1 MPETKLRLRPSLEEY
16 EKCAKE
22 TPLIAVSTEIS
33 IDLDTP
39 VSIYY
44 KLVGEAKG
52 FLLESVD
59 TSSHTLAR
67 YSFIGAEPFIRLQVF
82 KNRLMIKE
90 KDLMKCIDGDPVHA
104 LKQYMAAR
112 RPAAFGENI
121 PLANGG
127 LVGYFNY
134 EIVSTF
140 DRVRGMEVGEEEL
153 LGEFMVCRVLVVFDA
168 LKNTARLVCLTDA
181 SASDSPAEAYAE
193 AKRKMEALLTKMRG
207 AIPATPVSFP
217 PREEKVDFLK
227 KYAEPPARVLD
238 MIRTIKEHIFA
249 GDIFQAVPSFRF
261 EEKITRPPF
270 LFYRRLRQVNPSPYM
285 FYMNFGTTKLV
296 GASPER
302 LVKIVDG
309 VVYTYPIAGTRR
321 RGRNDAEDAALAE
334 ELMADEKE
342 RAEHAMLVDLARNDL
357 GRISE
362 PGSVKVTKLMAVEH
376 FSHVMHMVSEVIG
389 KLRKSLTPMDVLR
402 ASFPAGTVSGAPK
415 LRAMEIVRSLESTP
429 RKSYAGAVGYMDF
442 AGNMDVCIT
451 LRTMRIEN
459 DDTAYIQAG
468 AGIVADSVPEN
479 EYNEFLQ
486 KAKALFKVVEEVE
499 NDAAPLG

>member
-1 MPETKLRLRPSLEEY
+1 MPETKLRLRPSLDEY

-134 EIVSTF
+134 EVVSTF

-181 SASDSPAEAYAE
+181 SASDSPAEAYTE

-207 AIPATPVSFP
+207 AIPATSASFP

-415 LRAMEIVRSLESTP
+415 LRAMEIVRSLEPTP

>member
-1 MPETKLRLRPSLEEY
+1 MTGKKLTLSPSLGEY
-16 EKCAKE
+16 RRLAE
-22 TPLIAVSTEIS
+22 TTNLIAVGTEVS

-44 KLVGEAKG
+44 KLVGETKG

-59 TSSHTLAR
+59 TSSRTLAR

-82 KNRLMIKE
+82 RNLLMIKE
-90 KDLMKCIDGDPVHA
+90 NDLMRCIDGEPAEA
-104 LKQYMAAR
+104 LTKFMAAYH
-112 RPAAFGENI
+112 PAAFDENI

-127 LVGYFNY
+127 LVGYLNY

-140 DRVRGMEVGEEEL
+140 DRVRGMELGEEEL
-153 LGEFMVCRVLVVFDA
+153 LGEYMICRVLVVFDA
-168 LKNTARLVCLTDA
+168 LKNTARLICLTNA
-181 SASDSPAEAYAE
+181 SAGADTVYAE
-193 AKRKMEALLTKMRG
+193 VERKIEKLIEKMR
-207 AIPATPVSFP
+207 APIPPMPACFP
-217 PREEKVDFLK
+217 PREDRVDFLK
-227 KYAEPPARVLD
+227 KYAEPPAHVLD
-238 MIRTIKEHIFA
+238 MIRKIKEHIFA

-261 EEKITRPPF
+261 QEKITRPPF

-285 FYMNFGTTKLV
+285 FYMNFGSTKLV

-302 LVKIVDG
+302 LVKITDG
-309 VVYTYPIAGTRR
+309 IVYTYPIAGTRR
-321 RGRNDAEDAALAE
+321 RGKNDAEDRALAE
-334 ELMADEKE
+334 ELKADEKE

-357 GRISE
+357 GRISD
-362 PGSVKVTKLMAVEH
+362 PGTVQVTKLMAVER

-389 KLRKSLTPMDVLR
+389 RLRSGLTPMDVLR

-415 LRAMEIVRSLESTP
+415 LRAMEIVRSLEPVP

-459 DDTAYIQAG
+459 DDTAFIQAG
-468 AGIVADSVPEN
+468 AGIVADSVPEK

-499 NDAAPLG
+499 NNAAPLG

>member
-44 KLVGEAKG
+44 KLVGDTKG
-52 FLLESVD
+52 FLLESMD

-82 KNRLMIKE
+82 KNRLMIKDR
-90 KDLMKCIDGDPVHA
+90 DLMKCIDGDPVHA

-153 LGEFMVCRVLVVFDA
+153 LAEFMVCRVLVVFDA
-168 LKNTARLVCLTDA
+168 LKNTARLICLTDA
-181 SASDSPAEAYAE
+181 SAGAAEAYAE
-193 AKRKMEALLTKMRG
+193 AKRKMETLLTKMRG
-207 AIPATPVSFP
+207 AIPATPTSVP

-321 RGRNDAEDAALAE
+321 RGKNDAEDAALAE

-389 KLRKSLTPMDVLR
+389 KLRKNLTPMDVLR

-415 LRAMEIVRSLESTP
+415 LRAMEIVRSLEPTP

>member
-1 MPETKLRLRPSLEEY
+1 
-16 EKCAKE
+16 
-22 TPLIAVSTEIS
+22 
-33 IDLDTP
+33 
-39 VSIYY
+39 
-44 KLVGEAKG
+44 
-52 FLLESVD
+52 
-59 TSSHTLAR
+59 
-67 YSFIGAEPFIRLQVF
+67 
-82 KNRLMIKE
+82 
-90 KDLMKCIDGDPVHA
+90 
-104 LKQYMAAR
+104 
-112 RPAAFGENI
+112 
-121 PLANGG
+121 
-127 LVGYFNY
+127 
-134 EIVSTF
+134 
-140 DRVRGMEVGEEEL
+140 
-153 LGEFMVCRVLVVFDA
+153 
-168 LKNTARLVCLTDA
+168 
-181 SASDSPAEAYAE
+181 
-193 AKRKMEALLTKMRG
+193 
-207 AIPATPVSFP
+207 
-217 PREEKVDFLK
+217 
-227 KYAEPPARVLD
+227 
-238 MIRTIKEHIFA
+238 IRTIKEHIFA

-389 KLRKSLTPMDVLR
+389 KLKKDLTPMDVLR

-415 LRAMEIVRSLESTP
+415 LRAMEIVRSLEPVP

>member
-44 KLVGEAKG
+44 KLVGDTKG

-181 SASDSPAEAYAE
+181 SAGAAEAYAE

-207 AIPATPVSFP
+207 AIPATPNSFP

-321 RGRNDAEDAALAE
+321 RGNNDAEDAALAE

-389 KLRKSLTPMDVLR
+389 KLRKNLTPMDVLK

-415 LRAMEIVRSLESTP
+415 LRAMEIVRSLEPTP

-499 NDAAPLG
+499 NDVAPLG

>member
-44 KLVGEAKG
+44 KLVGDAKG

-181 SASDSPAEAYAE
+181 SAGAAEAYAE

-207 AIPATPVSFP
+207 AIPATPNSFP

-321 RGRNDAEDAALAE
+321 RGNNDAEDAALAE

-389 KLRKSLTPMDVLR
+389 KLRKNLTPMDVLR

-415 LRAMEIVRSLESTP
+415 LRAMEIVRSLEPTP

>member
-1 MPETKLRLRPSLEEY
+1 MPETRLRLRPSLDEY

-44 KLVGEAKG
+44 KLVGDAKG

-90 KDLMKCIDGDPVHA
+90 RDLMKCIDGDPVHA
-104 LKQYMAAR
+104 LKQYMAAC

-181 SASDSPAEAYAE
+181 SAGAEEAYAE

-207 AIPATPVSFP
+207 AIPATPTSFP
-217 PREEKVDFLK
+217 PREVKVDFLK

-321 RGRNDAEDAALAE
+321 RGKNDAEDAALAE

-362 PGSVKVTKLMAVEH
+362 PGSVKVTKLMAVEQ

-389 KLRKSLTPMDVLR
+389 KLKKDLTPMDVLR

-415 LRAMEIVRSLESTP
+415 LRAMEIVRSLEPTP

>member
-22 TPLIAVSTEIS
+22 TSLIAISTEIS

-44 KLVGEAKG
+44 KLVGDTKG

-82 KNRLMIKE
+82 KNRLMIKDR
-90 KDLMKCIDGDPVHA
+90 DLMKCIDGDPVHA

-181 SASDSPAEAYAE
+181 SAGAAEAYAE

-207 AIPATPVSFP
+207 PIPATPSSFP

-227 KYAEPPARVLD
+227 KYAEPPVRVLD

-261 EEKITRPPF
+261 EARITRPPF

-321 RGRNDAEDAALAE
+321 RGKNDAEDAALAE

-389 KLRKSLTPMDVLR
+389 KLRKNLTPMDVLR

-415 LRAMEIVRSLESTP
+415 LRAMEIVRSLEPTP

>member
-1 MPETKLRLRPSLEEY
+1 MPETRLRLRPSLDEY

-44 KLVGEAKG
+44 KLVGDAKG

-90 KDLMKCIDGDPVHA
+90 RDLMKCIDGDPVHA

-181 SASDSPAEAYAE
+181 SAGAAEAYAE

-207 AIPATPVSFP
+207 AIPATPTSFP

-321 RGRNDAEDAALAE
+321 RGNNDAEDAALAE

-389 KLRKSLTPMDVLR
+389 KLRKNLTPMDVLK

-415 LRAMEIVRSLESTP
+415 LRAMEIVRSLEPTP

>member
-1 MPETKLRLRPSLEEY
+1 MPETKLRLHPSLEEY

-44 KLVGEAKG
+44 KLVGDAKG

-90 KDLMKCIDGDPVHA
+90 KDLMKCIDGDPVHS

-181 SASDSPAEAYAE
+181 SAGAAEAYAE

-207 AIPATPVSFP
+207 AIPATPASFP

-321 RGRNDAEDAALAE
+321 RGKNDAEDAALAE

-389 KLRKSLTPMDVLR
+389 KLRKNLTPMDVLK

-415 LRAMEIVRSLESTP
+415 LRAMEIVRSLEPTP

>member
-1 MPETKLRLRPSLEEY
+1 MPETRLRLRPSLDEY

-181 SASDSPAEAYAE
+181 SAGAAEAYAE

-207 AIPATPVSFP
+207 AIPATPNSFP

-321 RGRNDAEDAALAE
+321 RGNNDAEDAALAE

-389 KLRKSLTPMDVLR
+389 KLRKNLTPMDVLK

-415 LRAMEIVRSLESTP
+415 LRAMEIVRSLEPTP

>member
-1 MPETKLRLRPSLEEY
+1 
-16 EKCAKE
+16 
-22 TPLIAVSTEIS
+22 
-33 IDLDTP
+33 
-39 VSIYY
+39 
-44 KLVGEAKG
+44 
-52 FLLESVD
+52 
-59 TSSHTLAR
+59 
-67 YSFIGAEPFIRLQVF
+67 
-82 KNRLMIKE
+82 
-90 KDLMKCIDGDPVHA
+90 
-104 LKQYMAAR
+104 
-112 RPAAFGENI
+112 
-121 PLANGG
+121 
-127 LVGYFNY
+127 
-134 EIVSTF
+134 
-140 DRVRGMEVGEEEL
+140 MEVGEEEL

-181 SASDSPAEAYAE
+181 SAGAAEAYAE
-193 AKRKMEALLTKMRG
+193 AERKMEALLAKMR
-207 AIPATPVSFP
+207 APIPATPVSFT
-217 PREEKVDFLK
+217 PRAEKVDFLK
-227 KYAEPPARVLD
+227 KYEKPPARVLD
-238 MIRTIKEHIFA
+238 MRRTIKEHIFA

-334 ELMADEKE
+334 ELQADEKE

-362 PGSVKVTKLMAVEH
+362 PGSVKVTKLMAVER

-389 KLRKSLTPMDVLR
+389 SLRNGFTPMDVLK

-415 LRAMEIVRSLESTP
+415 LRAMEIVRSLEPVP

>member
-22 TPLIAVSTEIS
+22 TPLIVVSTEIS

-44 KLVGEAKG
+44 KLVGDAKG

-82 KNRLMIKE
+82 KNRLMIKDR
-90 KDLMKCIDGDPVHA
+90 DLMKCIDGDPVHA

-112 RPAAFGENI
+112 RPAAFGESI

-181 SASDSPAEAYAE
+181 SAGAAEAYAE
-193 AKRKMEALLTKMRG
+193 ASRKMEALLAKMRG
-207 AIPATPVSFP
+207 AIPATPTSFP
-217 PREEKVDFLK
+217 KREEKVDFLK
-227 KYAEPPARVLD
+227 KYAEPPERVLD

-302 LVKIVDG
+302 LV
-309 VVYTYPIAGTRR
+309 
-321 RGRNDAEDAALAE
+321 
-334 ELMADEKE
+334 
-342 RAEHAMLVDLARNDL
+342 
-357 GRISE
+357 
-362 PGSVKVTKLMAVEH
+362 
-376 FSHVMHMVSEVIG
+376 
-389 KLRKSLTPMDVLR
+389 
-402 ASFPAGTVSGAPK
+402 
-415 LRAMEIVRSLESTP
+415 
-429 RKSYAGAVGYMDF
+429 
-442 AGNMDVCIT
+442 
-451 LRTMRIEN
+451 
-459 DDTAYIQAG
+459 
-468 AGIVADSVPEN
+468 
-479 EYNEFLQ
+479 
-486 KAKALFKVVEEVE
+486 
-499 NDAAPLG
+499 

>member
-1 MPETKLRLRPSLEEY
+1 MPETRLRLRPSLDEY

-44 KLVGEAKG
+44 KLVGDAKG

-90 KDLMKCIDGDPVHA
+90 RDLMKCIDGDPVHA

-153 LGEFMVCRVLVVFDA
+153 LSEFMVCRVLVVFDA
-168 LKNTARLVCLTDA
+168 LKNTARLICLTDA
-181 SASDSPAEAYAE
+181 SAGAAEAYAE
-193 AKRKMEALLTKMRG
+193 AKRKMETLLTKMRG
-207 AIPATPVSFP
+207 AIPATPTSFP

-389 KLRKSLTPMDVLR
+389 KLRKNLTPMDVLR

-415 LRAMEIVRSLESTP
+415 LRAMEIVRSLEPTP

-468 AGIVADSVPEN
+468 AGIVADSVPKN

>member
-82 KNRLMIKE
+82 KNRLMIKDR
-90 KDLMKCIDGDPVHA
+90 DLMKCIDGDPVHA

-181 SASDSPAEAYAE
+181 SAGAAEAYAE

-207 AIPATPVSFP
+207 AIPATPTSFP

-321 RGRNDAEDAALAE
+321 RGNNDAEDAALAE

-389 KLRKSLTPMDVLR
+389 KLRKNLTPMDVLK

-415 LRAMEIVRSLESTP
+415 LRAMEIVRSLEPTP

>member
-44 KLVGEAKG
+44 KLVGDAKG

-181 SASDSPAEAYAE
+181 SAGAAEAYAE

-207 AIPATPVSFP
+207 AIPATPNSFP

-321 RGRNDAEDAALAE
+321 RGNNDAEDAALAE

-389 KLRKSLTPMDVLR
+389 KLRKNLTPMDVLK

-415 LRAMEIVRSLESTP
+415 LRAMEIVRSLERTP

>member
-82 KNRLMIKE
+82 KNRLMIKDR
-90 KDLMKCIDGDPVHA
+90 DLMKCIDGDPVHA

-181 SASDSPAEAYAE
+181 SAGAAEAYAE
-193 AKRKMEALLTKMRG
+193 AKRKMETLLTKMRG
-207 AIPATPVSFP
+207 AIPATPNSFT

-321 RGRNDAEDAALAE
+321 RGNNDAEDAALAE

-389 KLRKSLTPMDVLR
+389 KLRKNLTPMDVLK

-415 LRAMEIVRSLESTP
+415 LRAMEIVRSLEPTP

>member
-181 SASDSPAEAYAE
+181 SAGAAEAYAE

-207 AIPATPVSFP
+207 AIPATPNSFP

-389 KLRKSLTPMDVLR
+389 KLRKNLTPMDVLK

-415 LRAMEIVRSLESTP
+415 LRAMEIVRSLEPTL

>member
-1 MPETKLRLRPSLEEY
+1 MSETKLRLRPSLEEY

-39 VSIYY
+39 VSIFY
-44 KLVGEAKG
+44 KLVGDAKG

-82 KNRLMIKE
+82 KNRLMIKDR
-90 KDLMKCIDGDPVHA
+90 DLMKCIDGDPVHA

-181 SASDSPAEAYAE
+181 SAGAEEAYAE
-193 AKRKMEALLTKMRG
+193 ASRKMEVLLSKMRG
-207 AIPATPVSFP
+207 AIPATPTSFP

-285 FYMNFGTTKLV
+285 FHMNFGTTKLV

-321 RGRNDAEDAALAE
+321 RGKNDAEDAALAE

-389 KLRKSLTPMDVLR
+389 KLKKDLTPMDVLR

-415 LRAMEIVRSLESTP
+415 LRAMEIVRSLEPTP

>member
-1 MPETKLRLRPSLEEY
+1 MPETKLRLRPSLDEY

-44 KLVGEAKG
+44 KLVGDAKG

-59 TSSHTLAR
+59 TSSQTLAR

-112 RPAAFGENI
+112 RPAAFGESI

-134 EIVSTF
+134 EVVSTF

-181 SASDSPAEAYAE
+181 SAGAAEAYAE
-193 AKRKMEALLTKMRG
+193 AERKMEALLAKMR
-207 AIPATPVSFP
+207 APIPATSVSFP
-217 PREEKVDFLK
+217 PRAEKVDFLK
-227 KYAEPPARVLD
+227 KYEKPPARVLD

-334 ELMADEKE
+334 ELQADEKE

-362 PGSVKVTKLMAVEH
+362 PGSVKVTKLMAVER

-389 KLRKSLTPMDVLR
+389 NLRNGFTPMDVLK

-415 LRAMEIVRSLESTP
+415 LRAMEIVRSLEPVP

>member
-1 MPETKLRLRPSLEEY
+1 MPGKTMTLTPDLDAYRKLA
-16 EKCAKE
+16 EK
-22 TPLIAVSTEIS
+22 TNLISVGTEIS

-44 KLVGEAKG
+44 KLVGDGKG

-59 TSSHTLAR
+59 TSSRTLAR

-82 KNRLMIKE
+82 RNRLMIQE
-90 KDLMKCIDGDPVHA
+90 KDLMRCIDGEPTET
-104 LKQYMAAR
+104 LKKFMASYQ
-112 RPAAFGENI
+112 PAAYDENI

-140 DRVRGMEVGEEEL
+140 DRVRGMEAGEEEL
-153 LGEFMVCRVLVVFDA
+153 LGEFMICRVLVVFDA
-168 LKNTARLVCLTDA
+168 LKNTARLICLTNA
-181 SASDSPAEAYAE
+181 SAGAESAYAE
-193 AKRKMEALLTKMRG
+193 AERLIETLKEKMRG
-207 AIPATPVSFP
+207 PVSAVQP
-217 PREEKVDFLK
+217 SSAAREEKIDFLK
-227 KYAEPPARVLD
+227 KYAAPPKHVLD
-238 MIRTIKEHIFA
+238 MIQTIKEHIFA

-261 EEKITRPPF
+261 QEKITKPPF

-296 GASPER
+296 GASPQR
-302 LVKIVDG
+302 LVKITEVM
-309 VVYTYPIAGTRR
+309 VYTYPIAGTRR
-321 RGRNDAEDAALAE
+321 RGKNDEEDAELAK
-334 ELMADEKE
+334 ELKNDEKE
-342 RAEHAMLVDLARNDL
+342 CAEHAMLVDLARNDL

-362 PGSVKVTKLMAVEH
+362 PGTVRVTKLMAVER
-376 FSHVMHMVSEVIG
+376 FSHVMHMVSEVVG
-389 KLRKSLTPMDVLR
+389 RLKQGLKPVDVLK

-415 LRAMEIVRSLESTP
+415 LRAMEIVHSLEP
-429 RKSYAGAVGYMDF
+429 VRRKSYAGAVGYMDF